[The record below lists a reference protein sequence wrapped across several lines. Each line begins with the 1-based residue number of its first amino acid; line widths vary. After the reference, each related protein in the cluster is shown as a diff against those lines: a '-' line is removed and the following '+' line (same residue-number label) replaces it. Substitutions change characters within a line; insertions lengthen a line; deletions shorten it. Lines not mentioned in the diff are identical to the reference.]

1 MKLRILSLILICF
14 LSVTLIGC
22 QLPWQTPDT
31 PTSDRVVA
39 TEGHT
44 DTDNNGVCDDCAA
57 PVVIALN
64 FYAVNDLHGKFADTD
79 EQPGVDELST
89 FLKGEA
95 EKHDNT
101 IFLSSGDMWQGSSE
115 SNLTK
120 GFIVTDWMNEMDFVS
135 MTLGNH
141 EYDWGEEFIEN
152 NADLAEFPLL
162 AINVY
167 DRVTNERVDYAS
179 PSVIVERSGLQIGI
193 IGAIGDCYSDI
204 APDHTGDVYF
214 KTGDELTALVKAES
228 ERLRSLGA
236 DLIVYSLHD
245 GYGRSSSGE
254 KFISGDHLSS
264 YYSPALSG
272 GYVDIVFE
280 GHTHQSYV
288 LEDSYGV
295 YHLQGGGDN
304 KAITHAEIRVNFAN
318 GKHRVTKRE
327 VIDTDMYEHLA
338 DDAIVEG
345 LLEKYAEEI
354 APAYRVVGYNDA
366 YRSSTYLRQLVSA
379 LYLELG
385 EREWGEEYDIVLGG
399 GFLSVRSPYD
409 LERGDVDYADLQMLF
424 PFDNLPVLC
433 SIRGS
438 DLVRVFFES
447 ENDNYFFTT
456 GEYGDT
462 VRENVDPDATYY
474 VVTDTYSSTYKYNNL
489 TEIERL
495 DRELYA
501 RDLLA
506 EYIENG
512 GLSGGRSMAAL
523 TVHPALLPF
532 GLFSKKG
539 LTAAFL

>member
-1 MKLRILSLILICF
+1 MLCLLLTFFFCISLF
-14 LSVTLIGC
+14 GC
-22 QLPWQTPDT
+22 QLPWQPSATPDD
-31 PTSDRVVA
+31 DRVVA
-39 TEGHT
+39 TEGHV
-44 DTDNNGVCDDCAA
+44 DVDNDGVCDDCAA
-57 PVVIALN
+57 TVVIVLN
-64 FYAVNDLHGKFADTD
+64 LYAINDLHGKFADTD
-79 EQPGVDELST
+79 EQPGVDELT
-89 FLKGEA
+89 TYLKGEST
-95 EKHDNT
+95 KHDNT
-101 IFLSSGDMWQGSSE
+101 IFLSSGDMWQGSAE

-120 GFIVTDWMNEMDFVS
+120 GQIVTDWMNEMDFVS

-141 EYDWGEEFIEN
+141 EYDWGEQFIED

-167 DRVTNERVDYAS
+167 DRQTNRLVDYAT

-204 APDHTGDVYF
+204 APDHTKGVYF

-228 ERLRSLGA
+228 DRLRSLGA

-254 KFISGDHLSS
+254 KFISSNQLSGYYFPELSS
-264 YYSPALSG
+264 

-288 LEDSYGV
+288 LEDTYGV

-304 KAITHAEIRVNFAN
+304 DGITHAEIRVNFAN

-327 VIDTDMYEHLA
+327 VVETDMYEHLS
-338 DDAIVEG
+338 DDAIVG
-345 LLEKYAEEI
+345 TLLEKYADAI
-354 APAYRVVGYNDA
+354 APANRAVGYNDA
-366 YRSSTYLRQLVSA
+366 YRNSTFMRKLVSE
-379 LYLELG
+379 LYFELG
-385 EREWGEEYDIVLGG
+385 LKEWGEEYDIVLGG
-399 GFLSVRSPYD
+399 GFISVRSPYD
-409 LERGDVDYADLQMLF
+409 LERGEVRYADLQMLF

-447 ENDNYFFTT
+447 DNDNYFVTI
-456 GEYGDT
+456 GEYGET
-462 VRENVDPDATYY
+462 VRENIDPNAIYY
-474 VVTDTYSSTYKYNNL
+474 VVTDTYSSTYEYNNL

-506 EYIENG
+506 EYIEGG
-512 GLSGGRSMAAL
+512 GLSGGRSIAYTADI
-523 TVHPALLPF
+523 PALLLF
-532 GLFSKKG
+532 GPLSKRGTLF
-539 LTAAFL
+539 AW

>member
-1 MKLRILSLILICF
+1 MLCLLLAVFFYAS
-14 LSVTLIGC
+14 LIGC
-22 QLPWQTPDT
+22 QYTPPT
-31 PTSDRVVA
+31 PAPPADDRVVA

-44 DTDNNGVCDDCAA
+44 DADNNGLCDDCAA
-57 PVVIALN
+57 TVVIALN
-64 FYAVNDLHGKFADTD
+64 LYAINDLHGKFADTD

-95 EKHDNT
+95 QKHDNA
-101 IFLSSGDMWQGSSE
+101 IFLSCGDMWQGSSE

-120 GFIVTDWMNEMDFVS
+120 GQIVTDWMNEMDFVS

-141 EYDWGEEFIEN
+141 EYDWGEAFIEQ

-167 DRVTNERVDYAS
+167 ERATNRLVDYAT

-193 IGAIGDCYSDI
+193 IGAIGDCYSSI
-204 APDHTGDVYF
+204 ASDHTKEIYF

-228 ERLRSLGA
+228 DRLRSLGA

-245 GYGRSSSGE
+245 GYNRSSSGE
-254 KFISGDHLSS
+254 KFISGNQLSY
-264 YYSPALSG
+264 YYSPELSD

-304 KAITHAEIRVNFAN
+304 DGITHAEVQVNFAN
-318 GKHRVTKRE
+318 GKHRVTKRQ
-327 VIDTDMYEHLA
+327 VLDTDVYEHLA
-338 DDAIVEG
+338 DDAIVET
-345 LLEKYAEEI
+345 LLQKYADAI
-354 APAYRVVGYNDA
+354 APANRIVGYNDA

-409 LERGDVDYADLQMLF
+409 LERGEVRYSTLQMIF

-447 ENDNYFFTT
+447 NNDNYFITT
-456 GEYGDT
+456 GEYGET
-462 VRENVDPDATYY
+462 VRKNVDPNAIYY
-474 VVTDTYSSTYKYNNL
+474 VVTDTYSSTYQYNNL

-506 EYIENG
+506 EYIEGG
-512 GLSGGRSMAAL
+512 GLSGGRAIAY
-523 TVHPALLPF
+523 TADFPALLFF
-532 GLFSKKG
+532 GPLSKRGTLF
-539 LTAAFL
+539 AW

>member
-1 MKLRILSLILICF
+1 MLCLLLAVF
-14 LSVTLIGC
+14 LCVSLIGC
-22 QLPWQTPDT
+22 QHTPPT
-31 PTSDRVVA
+31 PAPPDDDRVVA

-44 DTDNNGVCDDCAA
+44 DADNNGLCDDCAA
-57 PVVIALN
+57 TVVIALN
-64 FYAVNDLHGKFADTD
+64 LYAINDLHGKFADTD

-95 EKHDNT
+95 QKHDNA

-120 GFIVTDWMNEMDFVS
+120 GQIVTDWMNEMDFVS
-135 MTLGNH
+135 ITLGNH
-141 EYDWGEEFIEN
+141 EYDWGEAFIEQ

-167 DRVTNERVDYAS
+167 ERATNRLVDYAT

-193 IGAIGDCYSDI
+193 IGAIGDCYSSI
-204 APDHTGDVYF
+204 ASDHTKEIYF

-228 ERLRSLGA
+228 DRLRSLGA

-245 GYGRSSSGE
+245 GYDRSSSGE
-254 KFISGDHLSS
+254 KFISGNQLSY
-264 YYSPALSG
+264 YYSPELSD

-304 KAITHAEIRVNFAN
+304 DGITYAEVQVNFAN
-318 GKHRVTKRE
+318 GKHRVTKRQ
-327 VIDTDMYEHLA
+327 VLDTDVYEHLA
-338 DDAIVEG
+338 DDAIVET
-345 LLEKYAEEI
+345 LLQKYADAI
-354 APAYRVVGYNDA
+354 APANRIVGYNDA
-366 YRSSTYLRQLVSA
+366 YRSSTYLRQLVST

-409 LERGDVDYADLQMLF
+409 LERGEVRYSTLQMIF

-447 ENDNYFFTT
+447 NNDNYFITT
-456 GEYGDT
+456 GEYGET
-462 VRENVDPDATYY
+462 VRKNVDPNAIYY
-474 VVTDTYSSTYKYNNL
+474 VVTDTYSSTYQYNNL

-506 EYIENG
+506 EYIEGG
-512 GLSGGRSMAAL
+512 GLSGGRAIAY
-523 TVHPALLPF
+523 TADFPALLFF
-532 GLFSKKG
+532 GPLSKRGTLF
-539 LTAAFL
+539 AW